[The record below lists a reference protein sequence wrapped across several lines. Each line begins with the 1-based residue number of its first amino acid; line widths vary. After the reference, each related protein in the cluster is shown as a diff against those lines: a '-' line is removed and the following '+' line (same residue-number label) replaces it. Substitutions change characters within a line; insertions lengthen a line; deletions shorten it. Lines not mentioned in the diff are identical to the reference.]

1 MSWTRRSVLAGL
13 GGLAAPAWALGEAS
27 QVDVVELALP
37 TSVSRPNAWRRLLY
51 ELQQSTSVET
61 ADRAPLLSPDDFDLF
76 DHPFAV
82 LAGAKAFAPLSDAA
96 VEQLRRYLDYGGF
109 LYVDD
114 TSGLVSSPFAESVAR
129 LSLRLFPTRVL
140 APLSANHSIFRAFFL
155 NPACVGRVATQPYLE
170 GIELGTVTPFVFG
183 RNDLSGALDRSP
195 TGRDLHE
202 CTPGGEWQR
211 TEAVKLGI
219 NLVMYALTSNYKYDQ
234 AHTKQL
240 IEEGRLE

>member
-1 MSWTRRSVLAGL
+1 MRWTRRSVLAGL
-13 GGLAAPAWALGEAS
+13 SGLAAPAWALGEAS
-27 QVDVVELALP
+27 QVDVVELDLP
-37 TSVSRPNAWRRLLY
+37 ASVLRPNAWRRLLY

-61 ADRAPLLSPDDFDLF
+61 ADRAVALSPDSLQLF

-82 LAGAKAFAPLSDAA
+82 LCGADAFEPFDDAA
-96 VEQLRRYLDYGGF
+96 VQQLRRYLDYGGF

-114 TSGLVSSPFAESVAR
+114 TSGLVASPFAASVAR
-129 LSLRLFPTRVL
+129 LSMRLFPTRVL
-140 APLSANHSIFRAFFL
+140 APLSASHSIFRAFFL
-155 NPACVGRVATQPYLE
+155 NPSCVGRVAVQPYLE

-183 RNDLSGALDRSP
+183 RNDLSGALDRSA
-195 TGRDLHE
+195 TGRDLYD
-202 CTPGGEWQR
+202 CMPGGEWQR

-219 NLVMYALTSNYKYDQ
+219 NLVMYALTANYKYDQ